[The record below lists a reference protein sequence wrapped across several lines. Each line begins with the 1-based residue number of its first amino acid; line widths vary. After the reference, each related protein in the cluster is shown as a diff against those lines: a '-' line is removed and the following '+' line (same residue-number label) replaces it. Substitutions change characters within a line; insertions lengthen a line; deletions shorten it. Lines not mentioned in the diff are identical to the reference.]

1 MNTMEPRTRWAICLG
16 PTGNMHG
23 SYKFLSLTT
32 GKTVTRRKFTEM
44 PMTDSVI
51 RRINSLGKKEQCKS
65 GLSFKNRKGEEYVFD
80 NEDEYDM
87 IAKA

>member
-1 MNTMEPRTRWAICLG
+1 MQ
-16 PTGNMHG
+16 G

-32 GKTVTRRKFTEM
+32 GKNVTRRKFTEM
-44 PMTDSVI
+44 PMPDSVI
-51 RRINSLGKKEQCKS
+51 RKISSIGKKERCKS

-87 IAKA
+87 KAKARAPAPFPDVAADLGY